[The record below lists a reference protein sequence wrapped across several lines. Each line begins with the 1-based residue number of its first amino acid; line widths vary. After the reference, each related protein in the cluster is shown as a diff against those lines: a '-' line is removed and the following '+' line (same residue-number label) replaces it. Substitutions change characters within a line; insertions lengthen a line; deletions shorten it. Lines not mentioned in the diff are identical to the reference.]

1 MLKQILET
9 TIKEQADVQPPAVVL
24 ESKSSL
30 DVDNEIERVLPI
42 IASREEEYDDYRFI
56 LKQLK
61 ARNEKAFRKIIN
73 LD

>member
-9 TIKEQADVQPPAVVL
+9 TIKEQANVQPRDVVL

>member
-9 TIKEQADVQPPAVVL
+9 TIKEQSNVQPLDVVL